1 MGRRRVKKRK
11 TLNSDQVRIDKKGG
25 NKNES

>member
-1 MGRRRVKKRK
+1 MGRRRVKKTK
-11 TLNSDQVRIDKKGG
+11 ILNGDQVRIDKKGG